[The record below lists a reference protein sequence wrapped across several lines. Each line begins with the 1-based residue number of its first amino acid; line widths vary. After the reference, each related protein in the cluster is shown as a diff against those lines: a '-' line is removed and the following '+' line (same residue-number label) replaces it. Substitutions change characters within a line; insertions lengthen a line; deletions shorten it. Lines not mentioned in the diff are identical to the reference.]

1 MQKTLLYL
9 SIITIIVS
17 SITLFLSKYFFIFDL
32 FSHFQ
37 LQYLIG
43 LLLFSFGLS
52 LYKNIKFLLINIIYI
67 LFLFITFI
75 QPVSFAQE
83 SINKTDIFFMNT
95 KFKNTNNA
103 PIINEIKKQNPQ
115 IIALVEPN
123 KALIDEITDFFG
135 SPIIEINKKTN
146 SYAIFSKKQPI
157 SQQVINTES
166 LSLCYVEFDDFILL
180 TIHTLD
186 PLTPAKRNIN
196 LNFFEEI
203 DQIITKLDS
212 ENKKFILTGD
222 FNNTYYSATFRKHF
236 KKYFQKNLYSWSLF
250 MPWTIPI
257 DHALSNMPIST
268 SRTPILSSD
277 HVGLL
282 IDIL

>member
-9 SIITIIVS
+9 SLITITLS
-17 SITLFLSKYFFIFDL
+17 ATTLFLSKYFFIFDL

-37 LQYLIG
+37 LQYLLG
-43 LLLFSFGLS
+43 LLIFSFGLS
-52 LYKNIKFLLINIIYI
+52 LYKNIKFLLFNIIYI
-67 LFLFITFI
+67 LFLFLIFI

-83 SINKTDIFFMNT
+83 SIKETDIFFMNT
-95 KFKNTNNA
+95 KYKNTDNA

-123 KALIDEITDFFG
+123 KPLIDDVTEFFG
-135 SPIIEINKKTN
+135 IPIIEINAKTS
-146 SYAIFSKKQPI
+146 SYAIFSKKQPL
-157 SQQVINTES
+157 SQQIINTEL
-166 LSLCYVEFDDFILL
+166 LSFCYVEFDDFILI

-186 PLTPAKRNIN
+186 PLTPKDRNIN
-196 LNFFEEI
+196 LKFFEEI
-203 DQIITKLDS
+203 DQIITKLDL

-222 FNNTYYSATFRKHF
+222 FNNTYYSGTFRQHF
-236 KKYFQKNLYSWSLF
+236 QKYFQKNLYSWSLF

-277 HVGLL
+277 HVGIL